1 MSKKTT
7 KLGIDLGTTNSCC
20 YCIRPNEDRAVV
32 PTHEGANLL
41 ISSPLYQKGKGSVF
55 GKNCTNAIKYGKR
68 TMARYPKR
76 LIGKKLSDLEVL
88 DVSKFCGAPIIDRG
102 DGYPCYDLS
111 DVEEGMRKTPEEV
124 STEILSCMIERAK
137 VFNELEIE
145 EICITIPARFDN
157 NQRTATIN
165 ALKNCGF
172 DEDHIKVISEPC
184 AAAITYIHDN
194 PGHKEH
200 ILIFDF
206 GGGTFDV
213 SIVHVSEGKMCV
225 EAYRGDNNIGGLTID
240 MKLVE
245 WIKRKYFE
253 RHNIV
258 IPDNWRNRNIATKLL
273 ILAKGVKESLSVEE
287 EAKIPLDDI
296 IVNRRA
302 FDSDNESDDDDNDD
316 DDDNEISITRSEFEN
331 LIQDIPERILEVVGE
346 CIQAAGLKKTDISDV
361 VFVGGSTRM
370 PCIREAVQR
379 YFSMETTNL
388 RDSVNPDECVANGA
402 LLYFDTD
409 IIISDRTSYSFG
421 HLVNGTKCECI
432 IPMDSPLPARETVE
446 NTIAAPVSEL
456 YLRLFQGN
464 ATRIK
469 QRERIRDC
477 ISVGNYSVSLEDF
490 MQEYDLEYEDMEGRV
505 IETTYTIQRAGKII
519 ITVRD
524 KASGYVLV
532 NNCVIEY
539 QSR

>member
-41 ISSPLYQKGKGSVF
+41 ISSPLYQKGKGPVF

-245 WIKRKYFE
+245 WIKKKYYDE
-253 RHNIV
+253 TGET
-258 IPDNWRNRNIATKLL
+258 IPDVKGKKNIASQLLKIAEDTKIVLSTQQSTDISL
-273 ILAKGVKESLSVEE
+273 ESIGS
-287 EAKIPLDDI
+287 
-296 IVNRRA
+296 
-302 FDSDNESDDDDNDD
+302 S
-316 DDDNEISITRSEFEN
+316 DDDNEISITRSQFEN
-331 LIQDIPERILEVVGE
+331 LIQDIPKRILEVVGE

-379 YFSMETTNL
+379 YFSMETSL

-446 NTIAAPVSEL
+446 NIISSDISYLP
-456 YLRLFQGN
+456 LRLFQGH
-464 ATRIK
+464 ATKTK
-469 QRERIRDC
+469 QREKAKDC
-477 ISVGNYSVSLEDF
+477 TCLGNYSVSLEDF
-490 MQEYDLEYEDMEGRV
+490 MEKKKLDYEDMEGRV
-505 IETTYTIQRAGKII
+505 IETTYTIQQSGKII

-524 KASGYVLV
+524 KESGYVLV
-532 NNCVIEY
+532 NDRVIEY
-539 QSR
+539 QS